1 MKVGHI
7 IEAILATC
15 ALGLALAYSGLTA
28 TGAGPRAT
36 SWI

>member
-7 IEAILATC
+7 VEAILATS

-28 TGAGPRAT
+28 TGGGPRAT
-36 SWI
+36 SLI